1 MIWISIA
8 ILCVGTLL
16 FKVIGPVL
24 AGGWQP
30 PAKVVR
36 VIELLTPALLTSLVI
51 TSAFSDGPQLVL
63 DARAA
68 GLLAGTAVLL
78 ARGPLL
84 LALVVGAASTAAL
97 RLLA

>member
-1 MIWISIA
+1 MTWISIA
-8 ILCVGTLL
+8 VLCVGTLV
-16 FKVIGPVL
+16 FKTIGPVL
-24 AGGWQP
+24 AGGWEP

-36 VIELLTPALLTSLVI
+36 AIELLTPALLTSLVI
-51 TSAFSDGPQLVL
+51 TSAFSAGQQLVL

-68 GLLAGTAVLL
+68 GLLAGTTVLL

-84 LALVVGAASTAAL
+84 LALVVGAATTAAL